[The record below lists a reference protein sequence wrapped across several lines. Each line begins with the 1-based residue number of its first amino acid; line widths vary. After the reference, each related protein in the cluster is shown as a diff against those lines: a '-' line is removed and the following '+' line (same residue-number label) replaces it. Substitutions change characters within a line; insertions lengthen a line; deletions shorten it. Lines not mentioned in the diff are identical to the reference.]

1 MIFKIIYQII
11 IELSTA
17 FRLVVMKKLHR
28 RLWLLGITIKAAL
41 TDELKIFFNQTKY
54 KAATRESMT
63 R

>member
-1 MIFKIIYQII
+1 
-11 IELSTA
+11 
-17 FRLVVMKKLHR
+17 MKKVASP

-41 TDELKIFFNQTKY
+41 TDELKILFNQTKY